1 MVKRSTP
8 MVWTAAL
15 VAAAGAARGL
25 AMEPDAPQPAPVAA
39 PAPETSTPQAIRF
52 SFRDAPL
59 DQVVEFFAR
68 QIGLPVI
75 RETDVPEGK
84 LTFISDNAYPVEEAL
99 RVLNTIL
106 QTRGVMLRQDQR
118 FLYIQKLEN
127 MKAEAVPTFK
137 VGDLPDSITD
147 DQIVSVVIT
156 LKHAMAKGL
165 AEQLGGLVAPY
176 GALVALPQQNAVII
190 TETAAQCRRLSGI
203 IEALDSRP
211 AFEESVK
218 VFPLKHVRS
227 EDVLASLKV
236 LVAEKKSTVV
246 IDQQGNRRT
255 IQDEELTGVRL
266 EADQRTNSIISVGAT
281 GRLTTIESLIA
292 LLDVPESQ
300 TLDSG
305 RKLGAFG
312 LTMLDAN
319 EAAGLVR
326 GLFAALPEDRRPVL
340 VPLPGAQKLA
350 LMASPEQLEQA
361 RALLEEAE
369 SRAVGGASPSGGE
382 QVVSV
387 VDLKHIQPNA
397 AVEVLNRL
405 SSPRQQRLVKLA
417 AAPSGQGVVINGPA
431 DDVRAIES
439 MIAQIDRPIGDS
451 REDVRILSLKN
462 ADANEVAAAVS
473 GVYDHQPGTRPTV
486 RVDRASNSLI
496 VRATPE
502 QLKTIESLA
511 ERLDGATLASGR
523 SLRTIAIDRSKADAG
538 EIAETVRRLL
548 ERQQGVKVRIIDAQD
563 LIKQEES
570 APPATPPA
578 ADAPESEHSEL
589 DEWPEWDADPAED
602 IETARNPIL
611 LPGRLRL
618 IIGYVQVVT
627 AAVEPD
633 SDEADITLAVDPATN
648 SLIIIGS
655 SRGVDRVAELATLLQ
670 QQLPAEPG
678 QITIITLPAG
688 ADPQALTGLLNQ
700 TIGQIG
706 RANND
711 NPGGLTGRVA
721 IIPDPVGNGLI
732 VSANQT
738 DMAVVQELVG
748 ALARPELAELPV
760 RSLKLE
766 RADAQTVASALQ
778 RFFDDRARASARPGA
793 RAPARRVA
801 VVGDR
806 RTSTLIVAASDEDW
820 AQVGALVETFDAP
833 TASRDLQF
841 RVIPLQ
847 HARVADVQPLVEE
860 LAGTLQWFNFV
871 SGQGRRDEG
880 GQPDT
885 VLLRADQRTN
895 SIIVIGHGESFETVE
910 RLVATIDTPRP
921 EKAEIAVRVFKV
933 ERAEL
938 AIVRRAAEQALGDP
952 GRQQRWWEP
961 PDPMGLRF
969 ETDTRTRSL
978 VAIGPKEKLDAV
990 AGLVEQLDGAAGDV
1004 DRKVEL
1010 VGLTFANAGRTA
1022 DSLNR
1027 FFNDRA
1033 VQAGIDRSPV
1043 SIIGSSDGNTLIVT
1057 APEGEMDLL
1066 RDIVARLDQP
1076 DAVDGREIEVVSLR
1090 HGSAPDIA
1098 RAMQQLFPR
1107 TDAASRVVVQP
1118 DVRTNSIV
1126 VSAPR
1131 DLAAQVN
1138 ELISQ
1143 MDRPPEGAPVL
1154 LRTFTLKSARA
1165 DEVARTLREALELT
1179 DTATGRA
1186 RELQG
1191 DVRRFVN
1198 DEGEPI
1204 RVRAR
1209 VTPDRRSN
1217 SLLVSADEPSLGLV
1231 AKLIAQLDEQPAQ
1244 SGVEYRVIALQHTVA
1259 ADLSS
1264 TVRSLWRRRPQVA
1277 GEPEP
1282 AITFSSR
1289 DNTLIVSATAEQFEE
1304 LDRILK
1310 ELDVPSRV
1318 KRTTEFV
1325 ALEHANAQQAR
1336 EALGVFYGRFAF
1348 EATTPGARGV
1358 TIVADPASNSLVI
1371 SAEEAEWPGIR
1382 ELLSKLDSE
1391 EYDASRQLEV
1401 IALEHADARSVATAI
1416 QQAFDAPLRAQL
1428 EREREEQRDRAR
1440 RRGDDP
1446 FFDAPPVLIN
1456 SDEVVSV
1463 SPEPLTN
1470 SIVVSA
1476 GKRNMERIRA
1486 IVTRLDVP
1494 DFARLPEPRVV
1505 PLKAGRA
1512 SELAASLRQMY
1523 ELSESGRGQ
1532 GRSPRSV
1539 VIVGDDASNALI
1551 IRAEEPE
1558 MARIMALASA
1568 IQQEGM
1574 LARVQVRVMPLS
1586 RQPAARLAQTILR
1599 TFAASAQQNKEPLA
1613 VEADRRT
1620 NALVIASSQRLY
1632 DEIEKVVR
1640 ELDGAPGDAEG
1651 DPARPIGLPNQGLFI
1666 IDINNTSPEEVR
1678 RLLEQMGVTR
1688 EQPADRPGLVG
1699 DPVTIVPL
1707 TTRRAVAVLAS
1718 PADGPTIIDLVKA
1731 VDAAPILPDHEMAIV
1746 QLKTARAAGVV
1757 ATLERLLNPDDNDAK
1772 TRLAAALT
1780 EQVRRLGL
1788 RANDLDSKDI
1798 QLDLTV
1804 PLRVQAEEQS
1814 NAVVVVST
1822 PANIAAVREL
1832 VGLLDR
1838 LPAGDAVVI
1847 RIFHLNNAGATRM
1860 SAVIR
1865 ELFAR
1870 GEALRRVPGTDLR
1883 GQPTTESGRA
1893 LAGEIAVSVDERTN
1907 ALIVAGR
1914 EEAVALV
1921 EVLIGQLD
1929 ADESAKWIEPRLIQ
1943 LRFADSVKLAELL
1956 RRVLVEGATDLP
1968 QSAAIREQI
1977 GRLRVLRTQKPGD
1990 PAPAGAVA
1998 SDVFTRLTQL
2008 RILPE
2013 ENLNALIVV
2022 GSTANVEAVEEL
2034 VAMLDVEA
2042 ASRFGVVR
2050 LYPLKFAA
2058 ADRVGGIVQGLFR
2071 QQRANN
2077 TIRDEDDVVV
2087 QTDERTNTL
2096 VVATSARSFA
2106 VIENLLLTLDSEG
2119 VHSTV
2124 GLHVISAGRND
2135 ARQLA
2140 PKIERLMRDRL
2151 SAISSDARSD
2161 RDIVSI
2167 QADEA
2172 TNTLIVAASDENLT
2186 IIKQMVELLA
2196 AGEFD
2201 AGQRMEIVTLR
2212 SARAQEMAALLDELY
2227 VREELRTRGQGAL
2240 RVRPDERL
2248 NALIVNG
2255 TERDITR
2262 IRELVDRLDAAALS
2276 AVREIRII
2284 PLKSSNALEMVSLL
2298 DSVLS
2303 GRPVGG
2309 ARGAVGRQATILRFA
2324 RQAAE
2329 QRLEEKGA
2337 VDPTEADISAGI
2349 REQVTLTPDVRT
2361 NSIIAAAPTQMM
2373 LLIEALIEDLE
2384 ASAAG
2389 SRQIEIFSL
2398 VNADAEQTGE
2408 LLRDLFNLRQQG
2420 NLYVLVPSGLPDD
2433 PAQTPDATLPG
2444 VGDMRLSVVPDER
2457 QQLAITIDARTN
2469 SLLVSGTPEY
2479 LSLVRDVVGRLDA
2492 QVGEERQQITM
2503 ELRNARV
2510 DEVSA
2515 ALQTFVTQEQQRIS
2529 QVMGPDRA
2537 GSLVRRLEKEISVVG
2552 VPGSSRLILSASPRY
2567 MDKVVELVKELD
2579 RPPAQ
2584 VLIQVLLAEVTL
2596 DTESAWG
2603 VDFTLLP
2610 QGSNA
2615 LAGSFLAAGSGVLTA
2630 LGVPNFSVSTLDFE
2644 LLVRALEVQGRLDV
2658 LSRPQILVNDNED
2671 AEINVG
2677 EEIQL
2682 VTNIERSDTGRVVSD
2697 VTPRN
2702 VGVIL
2707 TVTPSI
2713 SPDGYVRLDIAP
2725 EISAVSARTTQISED
2740 FEAPIIS
2747 QRKAETTV
2755 TVRDGQTI
2763 VIGGLIQNRGET
2775 RKTKVPFI
2783 GDIPILGIPFRSEKT
2798 TTTKTELLIILTPR
2812 VIASDR
2818 DLRRV
2823 TDEELDRLSLPDD
2836 VKEAIRHNNVSG
2848 QTTMNGLPKKKQSA
2862 PKQIADEPPAWY
2874 DETDEPSES
2883 PLPPDTTFDR
2893 MEPIP

>member
-1 MVKRSTP
+1 
-8 MVWTAAL
+8 
-15 VAAAGAARGL
+15 
-25 AMEPDAPQPAPVAA
+25 
-39 PAPETSTPQAIRF
+39 
-52 SFRDAPL
+52 
-59 DQVVEFFAR
+59 
-68 QIGLPVI
+68 
-75 RETDVPEGK
+75 
-84 LTFISDNAYPVEEAL
+84 
-99 RVLNTIL
+99 
-106 QTRGVMLRQDQR
+106 
-118 FLYIQKLEN
+118 
-127 MKAEAVPTFK
+127 
-137 VGDLPDSITD
+137 
-147 DQIVSVVIT
+147 
-156 LKHAMAKGL
+156 
-165 AEQLGGLVAPY
+165 
-176 GALVALPQQNAVII
+176 
-190 TETAAQCRRLSGI
+190 
-203 IEALDSRP
+203 
-211 AFEESVK
+211 
-218 VFPLKHVRS
+218 
-227 EDVLASLKV
+227 
-236 LVAEKKSTVV
+236 
-246 IDQQGNRRT
+246 
-255 IQDEELTGVRL
+255 
-266 EADQRTNSIISVGAT
+266 
-281 GRLTTIESLIA
+281 
-292 LLDVPESQ
+292 
-300 TLDSG
+300 
-305 RKLGAFG
+305 
-312 LTMLDAN
+312 
-319 EAAGLVR
+319 
-326 GLFAALPEDRRPVL
+326 
-340 VPLPGAQKLA
+340 
-350 LMASPEQLEQA
+350 
-361 RALLEEAE
+361 
-369 SRAVGGASPSGGE
+369 
-382 QVVSV
+382 
-387 VDLKHIQPNA
+387 
-397 AVEVLNRL
+397 
-405 SSPRQQRLVKLA
+405 
-417 AAPSGQGVVINGPA
+417 
-431 DDVRAIES
+431 
-439 MIAQIDRPIGDS
+439 
-451 REDVRILSLKN
+451 
-462 ADANEVAAAVS
+462 
-473 GVYDHQPGTRPTV
+473 
-486 RVDRASNSLI
+486 
-496 VRATPE
+496 
-502 QLKTIESLA
+502 
-511 ERLDGATLASGR
+511 
-523 SLRTIAIDRSKADAG
+523 
-538 EIAETVRRLL
+538 
-548 ERQQGVKVRIIDAQD
+548 
-563 LIKQEES
+563 
-570 APPATPPA
+570 
-578 ADAPESEHSEL
+578 
-589 DEWPEWDADPAED
+589 
-602 IETARNPIL
+602 
-611 LPGRLRL
+611 
-618 IIGYVQVVT
+618 
-627 AAVEPD
+627 
-633 SDEADITLAVDPATN
+633 
-648 SLIIIGS
+648 
-655 SRGVDRVAELATLLQ
+655 
-670 QQLPAEPG
+670 
-678 QITIITLPAG
+678 
-688 ADPQALTGLLNQ
+688 
-700 TIGQIG
+700 
-706 RANND
+706 
-711 NPGGLTGRVA
+711 
-721 IIPDPVGNGLI
+721 
-732 VSANQT
+732 
-738 DMAVVQELVG
+738 
-748 ALARPELAELPV
+748 
-760 RSLKLE
+760 
-766 RADAQTVASALQ
+766 
-778 RFFDDRARASARPGA
+778 
-793 RAPARRVA
+793 
-801 VVGDR
+801 
-806 RTSTLIVAASDEDW
+806 
-820 AQVGALVETFDAP
+820 
-833 TASRDLQF
+833 
-841 RVIPLQ
+841 VIPLQ
-847 HARVADVQPLVEE
+847 HARVTDVQPLVEE

-871 SGQGRRDEG
+871 SGQGRRDDG
-880 GQPDT
+880 GKPDT
-885 VLLRADQRTN
+885 ILLRADPRTN

-910 RLVATIDTPRP
+910 RLIATIDTPRP
-921 EKAEIAVRVFKV
+921 EQSEIAVRVFKV

-952 GRQQRWWEP
+952 SRQQRWWEP
-961 PDPMGLRF
+961 PDPLGLRF

-990 AGLVEQLDGAAGDV
+990 AGLVAQLDGAADAV
-1004 DRKVEL
+1004 DRKIEL

-1022 DSLNR
+1022 ESLTR

-1033 VQAGIDRSPV
+1033 REAGAERSPV
-1043 SIIGSSDGNTLIVT
+1043 SIIGSADGNTLIVT
-1057 APEGEMDLL
+1057 APDDELALL

-1107 TDAASRVVVQP
+1107 SDAAARVVVQP

-1131 DLAAQVN
+1131 DLFAQVT
-1138 ELISQ
+1138 EIIAQ

-1198 DEGEPI
+1198 AEGEPI

-1209 VTPDRRSN
+1209 ITPDRRSN
-1217 SLLVSADEPSLGLV
+1217 SLLVSADEPSIGLV
-1231 AKLIAQLDEQPAQ
+1231 AALIAQLDEQPAQ

-1259 ADLSS
+1259 MDLSN
-1264 TVRSLWRRRPQVA
+1264 TVRSLWRRRPMTT

-1282 AITFSSR
+1282 SITFSSR

-1318 KRTTEFV
+1318 KRTTEFI
-1325 ALEHANAQQAR
+1325 ALQHANAQQAR

-1348 EATTPGARGV
+1348 EATTPAARGV

-1401 IALEHADARSVATAI
+1401 IALEHADARSVAAAI
-1416 QQAFDAPLRAQL
+1416 QQAFDAPLRARL
-1428 EREREEQRDRAR
+1428 EREREEQRERAR

-1456 SDEVVSV
+1456 ADDVVSV

-1558 MARIMALASA
+1558 LARILALASA

-1574 LARVQVRVMPLS
+1574 LARVQVRVMPLH
-1586 RQPAARLAQTILR
+1586 RQPAARLAQTVLR

-1620 NALVIASSQRLY
+1620 NALVIASSQRLF

-1640 ELDGAPGDAEG
+1640 ELDGAPDNADGDA
-1651 DPARPIGLPNQGLFI
+1651 ARPTGLPNQGLFI

-1699 DPVTIVPL
+1699 EPITIVPL
-1707 TTRRAVAVLAS
+1707 TTRRAVAIMAS
-1718 PADGPTIIDLVKA
+1718 PADGPTVIDLVKA

-1746 QLKTARAAGVV
+1746 HLKTARAAGVV
-1757 ATLERLLNPDDNDAK
+1757 ATLERLLNPADNTAK
-1772 TRLAAALT
+1772 TRLADAIK

-1788 RANDLDSKDI
+1788 RANDLDAKDI

-1860 SAVIR
+1860 AAVLR

-1870 GEALRRVPGTDLR
+1870 GEALRRAPGTELR
-1883 GQPTTESGRA
+1883 GLPTTETGRA

-1907 ALIVAGR
+1907 ALVVAGR

-1968 QSAAIREQI
+1968 QSAAIREQV
-1977 GRLRVLRTQKPGD
+1977 GRLRVLKTQKPGE
-1990 PAPAGAVA
+1990 PAAAGAVA
-1998 SDVFTRLTQL
+1998 SDVFSRLTQL

-2042 ASRFGVVR
+2042 ASRYGVVR

-2058 ADRVGGIVQGLFR
+2058 ADRVGNIVQGLFR

-2077 TIRDEDDVVV
+2077 AIRDEDDVVV
-2087 QTDERTNTL
+2087 QADERTNTL

-2106 VIENLLLTLDSEG
+2106 VIENLLRTLDSEG
-2119 VHSTV
+2119 VHATV
-2124 GLHVISAGRND
+2124 GLHVLSAGRND

-2151 SAISSDARSD
+2151 SAISDGVRSD

-2172 TNTLIVAASDENLT
+2172 TNTLIVAASDENLAL
-2186 IIKQMVELLA
+2186 IRQMVEVLA

-2262 IRELVDRLDAAALS
+2262 IRELVDRLDGAALS
-2276 AVREIRII
+2276 TVREIRII
-2284 PLKSSNALEMVSLL
+2284 ALKSSNALEMVSLL
-2298 DSVLS
+2298 DSVLA

-2309 ARGAVGRQATILRFA
+2309 ARGTVGRQATILRFA

-2329 QRLEEKGA
+2329 QRLEAKGA

-2361 NSIIAAAPTQMM
+2361 NSIIAAAPTPMM
-2373 LLIEALIEDLE
+2373 LLIEALIQDLE

-2420 NLYVLVPSGLPDD
+2420 NLYVLVPSGTPDSPAQSPDD
-2433 PAQTPDATLPG
+2433 TLPG

-2479 LSLVRDVVGRLDA
+2479 LTLVRDVVNRLDA

-2510 DEVSA
+2510 EEVA
-2515 ALQTFVTQEQQRIS
+2515 TALQTFVNQEQQRIT

-2567 MDKVVELVKELD
+2567 MDKVVSLVKELD
-2579 RPPAQ
+2579 RAPAQ

-2682 VTNIERSDTGRVVSD
+2682 VTNIERSDTGRVISD

-2713 SPDGYVRLDIAP
+2713 SSDGYVRMDIAP

-2747 QRKAETTV
+2747 QRKAQTTV

-2775 RKTKVPFI
+2775 RKTKVPI
-2783 GDIPILGIPFRSEKT
+2783 LGDIPILGIPFRSEKT

-2823 TDEELDRLSLPDD
+2823 SDEELNRLSLPPDLKD
-2836 VKEAIRHNNVSG
+2836 ALRRNDITG
-2848 QTTMNGLPKKKQSA
+2848 DTTMNGTTKSKKPTAAQKVA
-2862 PKQIADEPPAWY
+2862 EEPPAWY
-2874 DETDEPSES
+2874 EPTEEPSE
-2883 PLPPDTTFDR
+2883 PLPAYPPSGFDR